1 MKTLEEVAKKY
12 KQTAAQA
19 IYPGFP
25 YGGYSKTRS
34 SKAFKT
40 GNLLSSFVSANADN
54 KSIGRKIVNGFEF
67 TLDIAPAQAPYGQ
80 YVHNGTYKMEARP
93 FAEIAFDSP
102 IFRKSLDEFLK
113 EQLGD
118 MVEMEFDKI
127 NTSLTKAGFT
137 AT

>member
-25 YGGYSKTRS
+25 YNGYSKTRS

-40 GNLLSSFVSANADN
+40 GNLLSKFVSANADN

-67 TLDIAPAQAPYGQ
+67 ILTIAPNGAEYGRW
-80 YVHNGTYKMEARP
+80 VHNGTLKMQARP
-93 FAEIAFDSP
+93 YAEIAFDSP
-102 IFRKSLDEFLK
+102 MFRKTLDEFME
-113 EQLGD
+113 EQVGEMID
-118 MVEMEFDKI
+118 MEFEPI
-127 NTSLTKAGFT
+127 NDAFEKAGFRVS
-137 AT
+137 